1 MTSGDSTSKDP
12 ASRRRVPRGIL
23 IAGVVAIAAIILVFV
38 FVNRGHEATDDA
50 FVDGHIMQISPQV
63 AGQVAEIFVTDNQ
76 LVHKGDTLVRLDSR
90 ENQAIYDQA
99 VANLASAQAKYAQAQ
114 AQASSAE
121 ANLSEARAGVEEARA
136 TAENAAK
143 ELARNQEL
151 RKRGVVSQQDLDRSE
166 AIALSSKA
174 VLDSRT
180 KRVLGA
186 ESEVTVSTAQVKSA
200 EAQVKLAA
208 AMQESARLRLSFTNI
223 TAPEDGRVTR
233 KNVELGNYVQTGSAL
248 MALVPENVWIIANFK
263 ETQLRHMRPGQ
274 SATIK
279 VDAYPFLNLNGKV
292 DSIQAGTGARF
303 SLLPAENATGN
314 YVKVVQR
321 VPVKIVLTDPP
332 KDAPLL
338 APGMS
343 VIPTVNVK

>member
-12 ASRRRVPRGIL
+12 AARRRVPRGIL
-23 IAGVVAIAAIILVFV
+23 IAGVVTIATVILVFV
-38 FVNRGHEATDDA
+38 FINRGHESTDDA

-76 LVHKGDTLVRLDSR
+76 LVHKGDILVRLDSR

-121 ANLSEARAGVEEARA
+121 ATLSEARAGVEEARA

-143 ELARNQEL
+143 ELSRNQEL
-151 RKRGVVSQQDLDRSE
+151 RKRGVVAQQDLDRSE
-166 AIALSSKA
+166 ATALSSKA
-174 VLDSRT
+174 ILDSRV

-186 ESEVTVSTAQVKSA
+186 ESDVTVSNAQVKSA

-208 AMQESARLRLSFTNI
+208 AMQESARLRLSFTSI

-248 MALVPENVWIIANFK
+248 MALVPDNVWIVANFK

-279 VDAYPFLNLNGKV
+279 VDAYPFLNLTGKV

-321 VPVKIVLTDPP
+321 VPVKIVLTNTP